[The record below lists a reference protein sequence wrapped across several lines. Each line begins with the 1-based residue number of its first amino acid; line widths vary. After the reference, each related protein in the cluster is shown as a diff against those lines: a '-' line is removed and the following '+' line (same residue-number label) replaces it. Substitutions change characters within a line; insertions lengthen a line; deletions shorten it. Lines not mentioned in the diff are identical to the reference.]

1 MKKNIFIFYLIFS
14 LSFFLFN
21 NAYSQNQQEEQ
32 PKIEKTLSQKID
44 DGFKPFVEV
53 LSSVLFLDPFAALG
67 IYDPQV
73 YDEQGNPII
82 KNGAPLKISVP
93 LVVVWLVFGALFFTI
108 RMKFVNLRGFYH
120 AIELITGKFS
130 KKEDKGEISSFQA
143 LATALSATVG
153 MGNIAGVAVAIT
165 VGGTGATFWMIVSAF
180 LGMSSKFV
188 ECSLGVKYRQI
199 DKNGVVHGGPMYYL
213 RDGLKNKGLPKL
225 GIFLSIAF
233 AIMCVGGSI
242 GGGNMLQSNQAFL
255 QLANQIP
262 AIKDFG
268 VWFGLVMAILV
279 GLVTIGGVKSIAKVT
294 DKLVPFMCA
303 FYLLAGLTIII
314 SNITKVPEMFLLII
328 KGAFAPSAMYG
339 GFLGVLV
346 QGFRRAS
353 FSNEA
358 GIGSSAI
365 AHSPA
370 KTNEPISEGVVAMFE
385 PVIDTIVVC
394 TMTALVLTITGAYQ
408 NPENLQGTAL
418 TSYAFGSV
426 VSWFPYML
434 TVAVLLFVF
443 STIIS
448 WGYYGEMAWR
458 YLFGD
463 KLVSVISFKLM
474 YLCCIII
481 GASVSMNQVV
491 EFSDMMILGMAFP
504 NIAGLIILSP
514 EVYKDMKVY
523 FEKVKLKKL

>member
-1 MKKNIFIFYLIFS
+1 MKKRFLLFCLIFS
-14 LSFFLFN
+14 LNIAFEA
-21 NAYSQNQQEEQ
+21 NAIIEE
-32 PKIEKTLSQKID
+32 KEKQKSEMTLSQKID
-44 DGFKPFVEV
+44 ESFKPFVEV
-53 LSSVLFLDPFAALG
+53 LSVVLFLDPFAAIG

-73 YDEQGNPII
+73 YDEQGNPVI
-82 KNGAPLKISVP
+82 KNGTPLKVSIP
-93 LVVVWLVFGALFFTI
+93 LVVVWLVFGAVFFTI
-108 RMKFVNLRGFYH
+108 RMKFINIRGFYH
-120 AIELITGKFS
+120 SLELVSGKFS

-143 LATALSATVG
+143 LSTALSATVG
-153 MGNIAGVAVAIT
+153 MGNIAGVAVAMT
-165 VGGTGATFWMIVSAF
+165 VGGAGAAFWMIVSAF

-199 DKNGVVHGGPMYYL
+199 DKNGIVHGGPMYYL
-213 RDGLKNKGLPKL
+213 KDGLKAKGLPKL
-225 GIFLSIAF
+225 GMFLSVAF
-233 AIMCVGGSI
+233 AVMCIGGSV

-255 QLANQIP
+255 QLASQVP
-262 AIKDFG
+262 AIKDDGF
-268 VWFGLVMAILV
+268 WFGLLIATLV

-303 FYLLAGLTIII
+303 FYILAGLSIILA
-314 SNITKVPEMFLLII
+314 NITKVPEMFMLII

-339 GFLGVLV
+339 GFLGVLI

-370 KTNEPISEGVVAMFE
+370 KTNEPISEGVVAMLE
-385 PVIDTIVVC
+385 PVVDTIIVC
-394 TMTALVLTITGAYQ
+394 TMTALVLVITGAYQ

-418 TSYAFGSV
+418 TSYAFGTV
-426 VSWFPYML
+426 VSWFPYLL
-434 TVAVLLFVF
+434 TVAVLLFAF
-443 STIIS
+443 STILS

-463 KLVSVISFKLM
+463 KRLSIICFKLM
-474 YLCCIII
+474 YLFFVIL
-481 GASVSMNQVV
+481 GASVNMNHVV

-504 NIAGLIILSP
+504 NIAGLIILST
-514 EVYKDMKVY
+514 EVHKDMIGY
-523 FEKVKLKKL
+523 FERVKK

>member
-1 MKKNIFIFYLIFS
+1 MRKNIFIFFVVFCFS
-14 LSFFLFN
+14 SFLFFN
-21 NAYSQNQQEEQ
+21 SYAQSQQEEQ
-32 PKIEKTLSQKID
+32 PKIEKTISQQID
-44 DGFKPFVEV
+44 ESFKPFVEV
-53 LSSVLFLDPFAALG
+53 LSSVLFLDPFAATG

-73 YDEQGNPII
+73 YDENGNPVI
-82 KNGAPLKISVP
+82 KNGNPVKVNIP

-108 RMKFVNLRGFYH
+108 RMKFVNLRGFYCSL
-120 AIELITGKFS
+120 ELISGKFK

-143 LATALSATVG
+143 LSTALSATVG

-165 VGGTGATFWMIVSAF
+165 IGGAGATFWMIISAF

-213 RDGLKNKGLPKL
+213 RDGLKNRGLPKL
-225 GIFLSIAF
+225 GMFLSVAF
-233 AIMCVGGSI
+233 AVMCVGGSI

-255 QLANQIP
+255 QLSNQIP
-262 AIKDFG
+262 VIKDFG
-268 VWFGLVMAILV
+268 VWFGLIMAVLV

-294 DKLVPFMCA
+294 GKLVPFMCA
-303 FYLLAGLTIII
+303 FYIVAGLIII
-314 SNITKVPEMFLLII
+314 MFNITKVPEMFLLIVE
-328 KGAFAPSAMYG
+328 GAFAPSAMYG
-339 GFLGVLV
+339 GFLGVLI

-370 KTNEPISEGVVAMFE
+370 KTNEPISEGIVAMLE
-385 PVIDTIVVC
+385 PVVDTIIIC
-394 TMTALVLTITGAYQ
+394 TITALVITITGAYQ
-408 NPENLQGTAL
+408 NPDNLQGTAL

-426 VSWFPYML
+426 MPWFPYFL
-434 TVAVLLFVF
+434 TIAVLLFVF

-458 YLFGD
+458 YLFGN
-463 KLVSVISFKLM
+463 KLASVITFKLL
-474 YLCCIII
+474 YLWCIIV

-514 EVYKDMKVY
+514 EIYKDMQEY
-523 FEKVKLKKL
+523 FKKVKPK